1 MIFGT
6 LNPEKIS
13 HEHITCLSDV
23 ATLPWEIQ
31 KKSFSTISFIYFRLF
46 TLPQKKTNSN
56 CSTAALAVH
65 LLLFSASYYLHS
77 PITVPEA
84 RYRRSAARVLIRTS
98 WGLQQRL
105 VAMWAEFQHTVLFYA
120 TDQCRKKTASN
131 SMYECRRWSPWTL
144 AVTQLAWH
152 SSCHTSQMVLFRA
165 TDDNIQL
172 ALFRASNIW
181 KNATNLQS
189 DEKVLQFTS

>member
-1 MIFGT
+1 MICMYTVSPKRPSFYFWITRQKLTNFNDFWHVKSWENFTWTHYIFVRCSHFT
-6 LNPEKIS
+6 LGNP
-13 HEHITCLSDV
+13 
-23 ATLPWEIQ
+23 

-84 RYRRSAARVLIRTS
+84 RYRRSAARVLIWTS

-120 TDQCRKKTASN
+120 TDQC
-131 SMYECRRWSPWTL
+131 
-144 AVTQLAWH
+144 Q
-152 SSCHTSQMVLFRA
+152 
-165 TDDNIQL
+165 
-172 ALFRASNIW
+172 
-181 KNATNLQS
+181 
-189 DEKVLQFTS
+189 